1 MSQILV
7 RDVKPETA
15 ETLKQMSQSNRRS
28 LNAEVNARLD
38 ELTEQYRITHK
49 PKEHILKRLITG
61 KPVTTRTQ
69 AEIDAYV
76 RALRDEWPD

>member
-1 MSQILV
+1 MKQILL
-7 RDVKPETA
+7 RGVKSETA

-28 LNAEVNARLD
+28 LNAEVNAKLD
-38 ELTEQYRITHK
+38 EITEQYRIANK

-61 KPVTTRTQ
+61 KPITTRTQ